1 MWLIAL
7 ILSPFI
13 IWGDIKLFKYY
24 FTCIFSDKDDFD
36 ESIKYSF
43 TSDWYSLFKGEYR
56 KDYAATSKL
65 SMFCGLCIGTVILE
79 IFILNA
85 IFF

>member
-13 IWGDIKLFKYY
+13 IWGDIKLFKLYY
-24 FTCIFSDKDDFD
+24 HAIFSDEDDFN

-43 TSDWYSLFKGEYR
+43 TPDLFSLFKGEYR
-56 KDYAATSKL
+56 KDYWAECKL
-65 SMFCGLCIGTVILE
+65 GWFSGLCIGTVVLE
-79 IFILNA
+79 VFLLSKL
-85 IFF
+85 F